1 MVQEDHP
8 RPPSQFEASVSQ
20 LKYLFAM
27 QEAVAELRPTSDC
40 AMAKLLKISRQ
51 TITNGSRTLRSNGGL

>member
-1 MVQEDHP
+1 MRSEDHP

-27 QEAVAELRPTSDC
+27 QEAVAELRPTAT
-40 AMAKLLKISRQ
+40 AMAKLLNISRQ
-51 TITNGSRTLRSNGGL
+51 TIYAWK